1 MTLQMEASI
10 PREKKSG
17 LVIETAR
24 LVMRAPAKRDLD
36 GIVKLANNIKV
47 AEMTATIPHP
57 YTRKDAESW
66 LEKVS
71 SGHGYS
77 LVLYARAEKRTLVG
91 VAGFGHRGEEHNP
104 EIGYWIGEPFWRQGF
119 ATEASRALIDHAF
132 TETGIDALSASCR
145 VQNEAS
151 RRVIEKCGFSWV
163 STGLNQVKALGA
175 SVPVDRFVLSRRT
188 WESLRAWGATA
199 LPTFTKAG

>member
-24 LVMRAPAKRDLD
+24 LVMRAPAKRDLE
-36 GIVKLANNIKV
+36 GVVKLANNIRV

-71 SGHGYS
+71 SGRGYS
-77 LVLYARAEKRTLVG
+77 LVLYAKAEKRTLVG
-91 VAGFGHRGEEHNP
+91 VAGFGHRGEESNP

-132 TETGIDALSASCR
+132 TETEIDALSASCR
-145 VQNEAS
+145 VQNDAS
-151 RRVIEKCGFSWV
+151 RRVI
-163 STGLNQVKALGA
+163 
-175 SVPVDRFVLSRRT
+175 
-188 WESLRAWGATA
+188 
-199 LPTFTKAG
+199 

>member
-36 GIVKLANNIKV
+36 GVVKLANNIKV

-71 SGHGYS
+71 SGRGYS
-77 LVLYARAEKRTLVG
+77 LVLYAKAEKRTLVG
-91 VAGFGHRGEEHNP
+91 VAGFGHRGEESNP

-132 TETGIDALSASCR
+132 TETEIDALSASCR
-145 VQNEAS
+145 VQNDAS